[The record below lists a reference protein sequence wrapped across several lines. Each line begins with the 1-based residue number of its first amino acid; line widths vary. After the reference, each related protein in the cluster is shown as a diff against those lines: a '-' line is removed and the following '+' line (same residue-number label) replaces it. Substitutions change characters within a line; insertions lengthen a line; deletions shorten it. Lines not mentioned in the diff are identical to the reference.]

1 MSPILICKRNVQFS
15 CQCAVYYI
23 FSKLAVPQ
31 TNYFNP
37 STQPLIT
44 GVLNYRS
51 SNKLCQNSYKHQ
63 FSCNNITGMFNEMLH
78 FIDYINLHTV
88 MTFTYKASLYQWRIQ
103 GEGLDSLSDLQMAFW
118 LADFSNKMHI
128 AFCTLK
134 LNSRDIQRC
143 NNVLGYPPMICLPL
157 LLSIFDTKHKIEED
171 VPRVHPFQVE
181 FKYTVSGQGIL

>member
-44 GVLNYRS
+44 GVLNNYRS
-51 SNKLCQNSYKHQ
+51 SNKLCQNSYEHQ

-103 GEGLDSLSDLQMAFW
+103 GEGLGVWTPYQTCRWLFNSLIFLI
-118 LADFSNKMHI
+118 K
-128 AFCTLK
+128 CTLHFAH
-134 LNSRDIQRC
+134 LN
-143 NNVLGYPPMICLPL
+143 
-157 LLSIFDTKHKIEED
+157 
-171 VPRVHPFQVE
+171 
-181 FKYTVSGQGIL
+181 

>member
-1 MSPILICKRNVQFS
+1 MSPILICKRNVQFN

-51 SNKLCQNSYKHQ
+51 SNKLCQNSYQHH
-63 FSCNNITGMFNEMLH
+63 FSSNNIIGMFNEMPH

-88 MTFTYKASLYQWRIQ
+88 MTFTFIKLLFINGGSRGRVQGVWTPYQTCR
-103 GEGLDSLSDLQMAFW
+103 W
-118 LADFSNKMHI
+118 LFDWLIFLIK
-128 AFCTLK
+128 CTLHFAH
-134 LNSRDIQRC
+134 LN
-143 NNVLGYPPMICLPL
+143 
-157 LLSIFDTKHKIEED
+157 
-171 VPRVHPFQVE
+171 
-181 FKYTVSGQGIL
+181 

>member
-1 MSPILICKRNVQFS
+1 MSPILICKGNVQFN

-51 SNKLCQNSYKHQ
+51 SNKLCQNSYKHH
-63 FSCNNITGMFNEMLH
+63 FSSNNIIDMFNEMLH
-78 FIDYINLHTV
+78 FIDYINLYTV

-134 LNSRDIQRC
+134 LNSRDIQD
-143 NNVLGYPPMICLPL
+143 VIMFLGTLLWSVCLCSSQSL
-157 LLSIFDTKHKIEED
+157 LLST
-171 VPRVHPFQVE
+171 RSRRMFQGCIL
-181 FKYTVSGQGIL
+181 FK